1 MTAEDGVIGSEM
13 RSHPEPSEGAM
24 AQRMT
29 SDERPESAMDRRKFL
44 TVVGAAGGG
53 ALALSGC
60 STSRVE
66 KLVPYLVQSE
76 DQIPGVA
83 TW

>member
-1 MTAEDGVIGSEM
+1 
-13 RSHPEPSEGAM
+13 M

-29 SDERPESAMDRRKFL
+29 PDNEPAPTMDRRKFL
-44 TVVGAAGGG
+44 TVVGATGTG

-66 KLVPYLVQSE
+66 KLVPYLV
-76 DQIPGVA
+76 
-83 TW
+83 